1 MSETN
6 IMLGANL
13 KLLGTELSAGFMKS
27 GDDSIIYIYQSETAA
42 NEGITIAK
50 LIEDVETL
58 TGRGKSGIDS
68 AKIQQSISGSAKDP
82 SKINFETIKIKLTTV
97 YLKKT
102 TKGTD
107 STTEYAFRFDIDAA
121 DLLPKGI
128 EAINI
133 TNVTLAVWNTE
144 NAKVLEKLALMA
156 I

>member
-1 MSETN
+1 MADTN

-50 LIEDVETL
+50 LIADVETL
-58 TGRGKSGIDS
+58 TGKGKSGIDS
-68 AKIQQSISGSAKDP
+68 TKIQESISGNVKDP
-82 SKINFETIKIKLTTV
+82 SKINFDTIKIKLTTV

-102 TKGTD
+102 TKGTE
-107 STTEYAFRFDIDAA
+107 STTEYAFRFDIDAS
-121 DLLPKGI
+121 DLLPKGV

-133 TNVTLAVWNTE
+133 TSLTLAVWNTKNE
-144 NAKVLEKLALMA
+144 KILEKLALMA